1 MSDTK
6 NELETLLEKAATEP
20 AHRPAFFSALLEA
33 TVWVPGRAADGEQIV
48 EDSALDLQHWEK
60 DDGTSVIPFFTSLE
74 ALQQAVA
81 DEQAFVM
88 MPARTLMAMTLGES
102 LFLNPKL
109 PSGKEFTPREI
120 SHLLGEEG
128 SPLSTQTV
136 LEGGEALLLSEVA
149 EPPAQMVDSLTTLFK
164 TLKTVKRAF
173 LCSIKERADAPANL
187 LIGIEAEGDIEAIIQ
202 TTGSVATDTLPGD
215 EPIDI
220 CQVVEGEKGISHF
233 MIAHI
238 TMKSAGAASC
248 AILSRTASSDSGGSS
263 PRCFFMLPVRGTKA
277 GWQKL
282 MQGGKDS
289 RIGRHHVIEEKSRHA
304 QCDNAVEERHIPA
317 PGPAPLFAQQRT

>member
-202 TTGSVATDTLPGD
+202 TTGSVATDTLPGELKTVD
-215 EPIDI
+215 ELNDIFLRQGVDFERPII
-220 CQVVEGEKGISHF
+220 
-233 MIAHI
+233 
-238 TMKSAGAASC
+238 ASC
-248 AILSRTASSDSGGSS
+248 GSGVTAAVVVLALTTLGVNGVCLYDGSWSEWGARSD
-263 PRCFFMLPVRGTKA
+263 LP
-277 GWQKL
+277 
-282 MQGGKDS
+282 
-289 RIGRHHVIEEKSRHA
+289 IE
-304 QCDNAVEERHIPA
+304 PA
-317 PGPAPLFAQQRT
+317 PAAP